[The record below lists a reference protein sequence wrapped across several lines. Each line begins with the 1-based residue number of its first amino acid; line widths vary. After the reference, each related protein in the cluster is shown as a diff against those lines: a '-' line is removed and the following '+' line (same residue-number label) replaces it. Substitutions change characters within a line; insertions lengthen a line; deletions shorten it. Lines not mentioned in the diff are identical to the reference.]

1 MKQLLYVLMG
11 LVTLILQGTL
21 LPAFF
26 TGLWMPN
33 LILIWII
40 MLAALRSR
48 KAAMYMAIIGGV
60 LHDTVISNFFGL
72 HLFPYVIVAY
82 IFSSSA
88 PRIYQEQWYL
98 SSLTVALGTL
108 LDALLRSGMLLFMD
122 PSFTI
127 SLYFIN
133 FLLPQIIANAVI
145 AILVHWILWRFDK
158 QEVYP
163 W

>member
-1 MKQLLYVLMG
+1 MRQLLYVLIG
-11 LVTLILQGTL
+11 LVTLILQGTV

-26 TGLWMPN
+26 SGLWMPN

-82 IFSSSA
+82 VFSSLA

-98 SSLTVALGTL
+98 SSITVALGTL
-108 LDALLRSGMLLFMD
+108 MDAFLRLGMLFFMD
-122 PSFTI
+122 PSFTAG
-127 SLYFIN
+127 LYFIN
-133 FLLPQIIANAVI
+133 FTVPQMLANAVI
-145 AILVHWILWRFDK
+145 AILVHWILWRFSQK
-158 QEVYP
+158 EVYR